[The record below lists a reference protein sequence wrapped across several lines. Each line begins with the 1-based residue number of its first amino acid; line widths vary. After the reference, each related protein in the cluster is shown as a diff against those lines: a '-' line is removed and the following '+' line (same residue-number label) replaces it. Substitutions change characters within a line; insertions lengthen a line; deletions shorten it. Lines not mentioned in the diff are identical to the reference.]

1 MNKLT
6 NKLPFITTKWF
17 DIDVGLF
24 YPELLYDKT
33 IEVLSISFIIFKIYI
48 SIPKKSKSTFNGSR
62 YNYDFNKLLYGF
74 YVSANPTKILIFIW
88 GNKYKNFIL

>member
-33 IEVLSISFIIFKIYI
+33 IEVLSISFM
-48 SIPKKSKSTFNGSR
+48 KKWLRNNSCLQIRF
-62 YNYDFNKLLYGF
+62 L
-74 YVSANPTKILIFIW
+74 
-88 GNKYKNFIL
+88 GNF

>member
-33 IEVLSISFIIFKIYI
+33 IQVFYLFIKNIEKHLIICKNITFYLIQTKNNKNIFHKYYI
-48 SIPKKSKSTFNGSR
+48 
-62 YNYDFNKLLYGF
+62 
-74 YVSANPTKILIFIW
+74 
-88 GNKYKNFIL
+88 